1 MGRKTAVEIVG
12 ESPPVHRESS
22 FGAEGGSIDEKESPL
37 FKEL

>member
-22 FGAEGGSIDEKESPL
+22 FGAEGSIDEKESPL